1 MIKNDYIVRA
11 KKFIDKFDEY
21 FRAHLIDE
29 NVGSA
34 IIGAVWQFNYEH
46 KNQHIKL
53 SSGGTRK
60 ALITSDYVI
69 KMDFRK
75 TNWGTCDTEY
85 QMWHEAIKDGMSDI
99 FVPITKYKARYYI
112 MPRVTTL
119 NQDKYS
125 EWYEAGKISP
135 IDKFTDEQIRYLNYN
150 IDDLHCYNVGYWHR
164 KPVVLDYAANYLRQC
179 KLSVNFLWTSNV
191 S

>member
-1 MIKNDYIVRA
+1 MIKNDYITRA
-11 KKFIDKFDEY
+11 KKFVDKFDEY

-46 KNQHIKL
+46 KNQKIKL
-53 SSGGTRK
+53 ASGGTRK

-69 KMDFRK
+69 KMDFRE
-75 TNWGTCDTEY
+75 TMWGTCDTEY
-85 QMWHEAIKDGMSDI
+85 RMYREAVGDGMDEI
-99 FVPITKYKARYYI
+99 FVPISKYKARYYI
-112 MPRVTTL
+112 MPRVTAL
-119 NQDKYS
+119 DDKYC
-125 EWYEAGKISP
+125 EWCEAGRKDP
-135 IDKFTDEQIRYLNYN
+135 IDKFTNEQINYLNDY

-179 KLSVNFLWTSNV
+179 KLSVNFLWTSN
-191 S
+191 SS